1 MRLFGPS
8 KHSLNSLFEKIDSL
22 LPPDYQTQK
31 HEKLTLSY
39 LEKKIQ
45 QLSQYQKTKAED
57 ANKKNLIDK
66 QEKEQRLNEI
76 RYLKAQQ
83 QEQEN
88 NNTKLQHQIQTLIQ
102 EQARLSEQYRIST
115 QNQNAWTLA
124 QTVISEGY
132 WDLSVINGDPDHE
145 DNVITWSS
153 KFRELIGYNEA
164 EFPNGWDSYFAVAH
178 PDDLDATMTAFG
190 QLMQSDDSNY
200 QYVTEYRMKHKA
212 GHYIWFR
219 ECGACLRDKNGVLL
233 RVVGSARDISTEKK
247 AEVAQQQEYT
257 NMQTNYQEISHIV
270 EVITHISSST
280 NLLALN
286 AAIEAARA
294 GDAGRGFAVVAH
306 EVKKLALQ
314 TQEATQKIQ
323 TMLDNSQKNLSK

>member
-1 MRLFGPS
+1 MSFFSPS
-8 KHSLNSLFEKIDSL
+8 KHSIENLSKSIDSL
-22 LPPDYQTQK
+22 FPSDYKKQNPENLTIHHLEEKVKRFYEYQTHQIEER
-31 HEKLTLSY
+31 EKQHQVDIQEKNHLL
-39 LEKKIQ
+39 KKIKYLSTQ
-45 QLSQYQKTKAED
+45 Q
-57 ANKKNLIDK
+57 
-66 QEKEQRLNEI
+66 QEKE
-76 RYLKAQQ
+76 KK
-83 QEQEN
+83 
-88 NNTKLQHQIQTLIQ
+88 NTELSIQIQTLNERYTHLANQ
-102 EQARLSEQYRIST
+102 HHISV

-124 QTVISEGY
+124 QSVISEGY
-132 WDLSVINGDPDHE
+132 WDLNVINGDPDNE

-153 KFRELIGYNEA
+153 KFRELIGYSEA
-164 EFPNGWDSYFAVAH
+164 EFPNGWESYFSVAH
-178 PDDLDATMTAFG
+178 PEDLDATMAAFG
-190 QLMQSDDSNY
+190 QLMQSDDPSY
-200 QYVTEYRMKHKA
+200 QYVTEYRMKHKM

-219 ECGACLRDKNGVLL
+219 ECGACLRDENGILL
-233 RVVGSARDISTEKK
+233 RVVGSARDISTEKQ
-247 AEVAQQQEYT
+247 AEAAQQQEYT

-323 TMLDNSQKNLSK
+323 TMLDNSQKNLNK